1 LHKIGLRLKKAHSK
15 ILVAQEPT
23 MNSGGSILIVDDE
36 FGVRESLRMILKPF
50 FSIYAASDGKEALK
64 FIQEHKIDLITLD
77 LRMPGLS
84 GIETLREIKKINKDI
99 DIIIITAYGS
109 LENAKESIGYGVKDF
124 ITKPF
129 NPADVLYIINKAI
142 ESRND
147 KMKVRNLV
155 QHIESLSLEALCSLG
170 PGRKEIE
177 GDIGKD
183 HPGSTET

>member
-1 LHKIGLRLKKAHSK
+1 MDIRSEEDHPKIF
-15 ILVAQEPT
+15 VAQEPK
-23 MNSGGSILIVDDE
+23 MNSEGSILIVDDE
-36 FGVRESLRMILKPF
+36 FSVRESLRMILKPF
-50 FSIYAASDGKEALK
+50 FSIYAASDGNEALK
-64 FIQEHKIDLITLD
+64 WVQEQKIDLITLD
-77 LRMPGLS
+77 LKMPGLS

-129 NPADVLYIINKAI
+129 DPADVLYVINKAF

-155 QHIESLSLEALCSLG
+155 QHIESLSLETLCSFT
-170 PGRKEIE
+170 PGRK
-177 GDIGKD
+177 
-183 HPGSTET
+183 